1 MPDDNRAPPNPA
13 GAHEPVP
20 DGLLPSRA
28 EVTRLLGEMT
38 GDPRRSEQLLPLVY
52 DELRRLA
59 ASALSGERR
68 ERTLDATSLVHE
80 AYVRLVGAEHVSSW
94 DGRHHFFAA
103 AAITMRRIL
112 VERARRRARLKH
124 GGGRARVAL
133 EDAAHS
139 APSEIDPDELLSLDQ
154 ALTELEAVSPRRA
167 RVVML
172 RYFTGLTIEE
182 TASALGLA
190 PSTVKE
196 DWVAAR
202 AWLRRRIDGLN
213 AHPKATPSP

>member
-1 MPDDNRAPPNPA
+1 M
-13 GAHEPVP
+13 
-20 DGLLPSRA
+20 LPSRA

-52 DELRRLA
+52 EELRRLA
-59 ASALSGERR
+59 SSALSSERH

-80 AYVRLVGAEHVSSW
+80 AYLRLVGTEHASTW

-112 VERARRRARLKH
+112 VERARRRARLRH

-133 EDAAHS
+133 EDADPS
-139 APSEIDPDELLSLDQ
+139 ARPEIDPEELLSLDQ
-154 ALTELEAVSPRRA
+154 ALTELEGVSPRRA

-196 DWVAAR
+196 DWIAAR
-202 AWLRRRIDGLN
+202 AWLRRRIEGFGHDPG
-213 AHPKATPSP
+213 

>member
-1 MPDDNRAPPNPA
+1 M
-13 GAHEPVP
+13 
-20 DGLLPSRA
+20 LPSRA

-52 DELRRLA
+52 EELRRLA
-59 ASALSGERR
+59 SSALSSERH

-80 AYVRLVGAEHVSSW
+80 AYLRLVGTEHASTW

-112 VERARRRARLKH
+112 VERARRRARLRH

-133 EDAAHS
+133 EDADPS
-139 APSEIDPDELLSLDQ
+139 ARPEIDPEELLSLDQ
-154 ALTELEAVSPRRA
+154 ALTELEGVSPRRA

-196 DWVAAR
+196 DWIAAR
-202 AWLRRRIDGLN
+202 AWLRRRIEGFGHDQG
-213 AHPKATPSP
+213 